1 MKNFKVTLELE
12 ESVEAATAEEAQA
25 RFKDNFEFADIHH
38 GTFRVEEKPDQ
49 NKKKFEVIRH
59 YTCSAVYEV
68 EADDEEHAY
77 KLACQGEGHR
87 KTYDGT
93 EDDNYEVM
101 EILVEG
107 V

>member
-1 MKNFKVTLELE
+1 MKKFKVTLELQ

-38 GTFRVEEKPDQ
+38 GTFRVEQQP
-49 NKKKFEVIRH
+49 KKKRFEVIRH

-101 EILVEG
+101 EILVEDA
-107 V
+107 